1 MVCFFTFNY
10 DQRMSSMTLV
20 CVAFGILSLY
30 WDMALALALVPALT
44 LAAVLELVLV
54 VPSVVKM
61 VAD

>member
-10 DQRMSSMTLV
+10 DQRMSSMTHV

-30 WDMALALALVPALT
+30 WDMALALVPALT
-44 LAAVLELVLV
+44 LAAVLAHVLV

-61 VAD
+61 VAN